1 MLSRENRI
9 SKTEYPTL
17 LKQSRYFVID
27 GTTIKHSISENGPKF
42 SIVVSAKVSKKA
54 TQRNLIRRIFNE
66 KLKSSD
72 LGAKIGKKALFIY
85 APKDL
90 GSMSRAKINQ
100 KVEDLINK
108 ICLFFQKS

>member
-27 GTTIKHSISENGPKF
+27 GTTIKHSGYEKGPKF
-42 SIVVSAKVSKKA
+42 SIIVSAKVSKKA
-54 TQRNLIRRIFNE
+54 VQRNLIRRIFNE
-66 KLKSSD
+66 KIKSLD
-72 LGAKIGKKALFIY
+72 LGSKMGKKALFVY
-85 APKDL
+85 VSKDL
-90 GSMSRAKINQ
+90 GSMSRPKINQ